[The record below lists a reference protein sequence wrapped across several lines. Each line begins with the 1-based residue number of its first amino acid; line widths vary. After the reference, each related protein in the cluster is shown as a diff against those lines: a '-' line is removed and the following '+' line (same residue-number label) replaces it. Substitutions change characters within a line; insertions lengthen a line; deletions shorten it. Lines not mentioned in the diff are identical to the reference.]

1 MSAAPRERLMQVNRR
16 IRPGA
21 KMHRPARQAAPR
33 MHDDSPRT
41 TPSAS
46 AAAPST
52 GKTWRRR
59 KAIGAVV
66 LAALAVVAAGWAI
79 RRARQATGVPAYV
92 TASAT
97 VGPVVRSVTT
107 TGTLNPVLT
116 IIVGSYVSGVIQ
128 SISCDFNTQVKKGQ
142 VCARIDPRPY
152 QTVVASAQANL
163 ANARAQLGKD
173 QAALAYAKATYRRDA
188 ALAGTGYVSRDA
200 LDAARSAYDQAAA
213 QIVLDRANIA
223 SRQAA
228 LDTAQVNLGYT
239 AIVSPVDG
247 TVVSRNVTVGQTVAA
262 SFQTPTLFLI
272 ATDMTH
278 MQVDTNVSETDI
290 GAVREGQQASF
301 HVESYP
307 ERTFEARVVQ
317 VRQAPQTIQNVVTY
331 DVVLG
336 VDNRDQWLKPGMTAT
351 ARIVVD
357 ARQRVLRIP
366 DQALRFTPSGVAA
379 SKPANGE
386 KQVWTLR
393 DGRPV
398 AVPVTL
404 GLDDDSFSEVTG
416 GALEPGQ
423 TVIVGE
429 RGATAK
435 PAAGAAPRFHL

>member
-1 MSAAPRERLMQVNRR
+1 MY
-16 IRPGA
+16 
-21 KMHRPARQAAPR
+21 
-33 MHDDSPRT
+33 DDSHRT
-41 TPSAS
+41 APSAH
-46 AAAPST
+46 AAAPT
-52 GKTWRRR
+52 IGKTSRRW
-59 KAIGAVV
+59 KAISAVV
-66 LAALAVVAAGWAI
+66 LAALVMAAAGWAI
-79 RRARQATGVPAYV
+79 RHTRLANGAPAYA
-92 TASAT
+92 TATAT
-97 VGPVVRSVTT
+97 VGPIARTVTT
-107 TGTLNPVLT
+107 TGTINPVLT

-173 QAALAYAKATYRRDA
+173 QAALAYAKATYLRDA
-188 ALAGTGYVSRDA
+188 SLARTGYVSKDT
-200 LDAARSAYDQAAA
+200 LDAARSAYDEALA
-213 QIVLDRANIA
+213 QIALDRTDIA

-239 AIVSPVDG
+239 DIVSPVDG

-272 ATDMTH
+272 ATDMTR

-290 GAVREGQQASF
+290 GAVREGQQANF

-357 ARQRVLRIP
+357 ARQRVLRVP
-366 DQALRFTPSGVAA
+366 DQALRFTPSGVA
-379 SKPANGE
+379 SPKQANGE

-393 DGRPV
+393 DGQPV

-404 GLDDDSFSEVTG
+404 GLDDDSFSEITG
-416 GALEPGQ
+416 GALKPGQ

-429 RGATAK
+429 RGGAAT

>member
-1 MSAAPRERLMQVNRR
+1 MHDDTARTPPTHAAAPR
-16 IRPGA
+16 I
-21 KMHRPARQAAPR
+21 
-33 MHDDSPRT
+33 
-41 TPSAS
+41 
-46 AAAPST
+46 
-52 GKTWRRR
+52 GKPPRRR
-59 KAIGAVV
+59 RAIGVAVLV
-66 LAALAVVAAGWAI
+66 VLAVVAAGWVI
-79 RRARQATGVPAYV
+79 QRSRQATRAPAYA
-92 TASAT
+92 TATVT
-97 VGPVVRSVTT
+97 VGPVTRTVTT
-107 TGTLNPVLT
+107 TGTINPVLT

-152 QTVVASAQANL
+152 QTLVASAQANL

-173 QAALAYAKATYRRDA
+173 QAALVYAEATYRRNVP
-188 ALAGTGYVSRDA
+188 LARTGYVSRDA

-247 TVVSRNVTVGQTVAA
+247 TVVSRNVTIGQTVAA

-272 ATDMTH
+272 ATDMTR

-290 GAVREGQQASF
+290 GAIREGQPASF

-307 ERTFEARVVQ
+307 ERTFEARVLQ

-336 VDNRDQWLKPGMTAT
+336 VDNLDRRLKPGMTAT

-357 ARQRVLRIP
+357 ACQRVLRVP
-366 DQALRFTPSGVAA
+366 DQALRYSPSGAA
-379 SKPANGE
+379 APKPPHGE
-386 KQVWTLR
+386 RQVWTLV

-398 AVPVTL
+398 AVPVSL
-404 GLDDDSFSEVTG
+404 GLDDDSYSEVTA

-423 TVIVGE
+423 AVIVGE
-429 RGATAK
+429 RGAASS

>member
-1 MSAAPRERLMQVNRR
+1 
-16 IRPGA
+16 
-21 KMHRPARQAAPR
+21 
-33 MHDDSPRT
+33 MHDDT
-41 TPSAS
+41 TPTAPPAP
-46 AAAPST
+46 AAAPPT
-52 GKTWRRR
+52 GRRPRHR
-59 KAIGAVV
+59 KAIAAAV
-66 LAALAVVAAGWAI
+66 LAILAAATAGWAI
-79 RRARQATGVPAYV
+79 HRSRMAARAPAYV
-92 TASAT
+92 TATAT
-97 VGPVVRSVTT
+97 VGPIARTVTT
-107 TGTLNPVLT
+107 TGTINPVLT

-163 ANARAQLGKD
+163 ANAKAQLAKD
-173 QAALAYAKATYRRDA
+173 QAALAYAKATYQRDVS
-188 ALAGTGYVSRDA
+188 LAGTGYVSRDT
-200 LDAARSAYDQAAA
+200 LDAARSAHDEAAA

-239 AIVSPVDG
+239 DIVSPVDG

-272 ATDMTH
+272 ATDMTR

-290 GAVREGQQASF
+290 GFIRQGQRASF

-307 ERTFEARVVQ
+307 DRLFDATVVQ

-336 VDNRDQWLKPGMTAT
+336 VDNRDQLLKPGMTAT

-357 ARQRVLRIP
+357 ARASVLRVP
-366 DQALRFTPSGVAA
+366 DQALRYSPSTVAV
-379 SKPANGE
+379 PARPHGE
-386 KQVWTLR
+386 KQVWTLV

-398 AVPVTL
+398 AVAVTL

-416 GALEPGQ
+416 GTLKPGQ

-429 RGATAK
+429 RSTTGPA
-435 PAAGAAPRFHL
+435 AAGATPRLRL